1 MAAFLYEDLTQ
12 RMEKVL
18 EPRYRTMYF
27 ENGDL
32 IPTMVD
38 LAPGMKEIAY
48 EKINEFGDADLV
60 SDAATNIPV
69 VDISLDEDRYPIYMV
84 ASGFPL
90 SLQEERAYNAQHYHA
105 FNLDRFQRRMAVARK
120 AIAQRTN
127 KFTAL
132 GVPNLNFPGFLVNGL
147 VATDNSAFNIYT
159 STYQQCLDFFVDVI
173 ESLTDN
179 FVTDYPTDL
188 LLPKDPHH
196 LIVSLENSLGTI
208 SVKERLEQLYPD
220 LMITKVKEL
229 EAAQI
234 DSSGITRPGVGKDRI
249 MLYPKEPD
257 IINRHIEEEVAMLAP
272 EEYIRTDG
280 LRRIYPM
287 FSCITPAIFDYPTD
301 CRYIDIPVKA

>member
-1 MAAFLYEDLTQ
+1 MPSFLYEDLTQ
-12 RMEKVL
+12 RMEKIL
-18 EPRYRTMYF
+18 EPRYRTMHF

-38 LAPGMKEIAY
+38 LDPGMKEIAY
-48 EKINEFGDADLV
+48 DKINEFGDADLV

-84 ASGFPL
+84 AAGFPL
-90 SLQEERAYNAQHYHA
+90 SLQEERAYNANHYHA
-105 FNLDRFQRRMAVARK
+105 SSLNRFERRMAVARK

-127 KFTAL
+127 QFTAL
-132 GVPNLNFPGFLVNGL
+132 SVPNINFPGFLTNSL
-147 VATDNSAFNIYT
+147 VSTDNSAFNLYT
-159 STYQQCLDFFVDVI
+159 STYQQCLDFFVDII

-179 FVTDYPTDL
+179 FVTDYPTDML
-188 LLPKDPHH
+188 VPKDVHH
-196 LIVSLENSLGTI
+196 RMVSLENGLGT
-208 SVKERLEQLYPD
+208 VNLMERLEQLYPD
-220 LMITKVKEL
+220 LMITKTKEL
-229 EAAQI
+229 EAALI
-234 DSSGITRPGVGKDRI
+234 DSSGITRPGAGKDRI

-257 IINRHIEEEVAMLAP
+257 ILNRHIEEQVAQLAP